1 MPKIVDHEKQ
11 KEKIAEAV
19 WNVIHSEGL
28 EQCTVRKIAKEAGLS
43 AGSLRHY
50 FPNQSEL
57 LIYSMKLV
65 TNRVKVRIENM
76 RFTGTPVECVKQ
88 LLLQLLPIDEERKL
102 EMEAWLSFT
111 VKSLSDPALRPL
123 TKEMNEEIYSA
134 CRLAVDT
141 INRSGEMSGID
152 VSWETERLYALVDG
166 LALHTLFEPE
176 RVTAE
181 MIDSILTSHF
191 KALKK

>member
-19 WNVIHSEGL
+19 WNVIHREGL

-76 RFTGTPVECVKQ
+76 RFTGTPAECIKQ
-88 LLLQLLPIDEERKL
+88 LLLQLLPADEERRL
-102 EMEAWLSFT
+102 EMEAWFSFT
-111 VKSLSDPALRPL
+111 AKSLSDPALRPL
-123 TKEMNEEIYSA
+123 RKEMNEEIYSA
-134 CRLAVDT
+134 CKLAVET
-141 INRSGEMSGID
+141 LSRSGAMPEMDAGEEI
-152 VSWETERLYALVDG
+152 ERLYALVDG
-166 LALHTLFEPE
+166 LALHALLEPE
-176 RVTAE
+176 RITADK
-181 MIDSILTSHF
+181 IDSVLTRQLNT
-191 KALKK
+191 LK